1 MKVIIS
7 CIFCFCTVYAFSQDT
22 IIPPDTLIP
31 QDTIIVRKDSR
42 LDILNAKQAS
52 LNKFASKFTSNGL
65 YHGYRLQVL
74 NTRSRDEAYQ
84 VKAELLQRFPEQ
96 KSYVLFQAPYFK
108 IRFGNFIDKAD
119 AQRYKNTLSSIYPQV
134 IYIVNDEVEYK
145 PPKEDESDTE

>member
-1 MKVIIS
+1 MKAIIS

-22 IIPPDTLIP
+22 ILDTV
-31 QDTIIVRKDSR
+31 IVRKDSR

-74 NTRSRDEAYQ
+74 NTRSRDQAYKL
-84 VKAELLQRFPEQ
+84 KAELLQRFPEQ

-108 IRFGNFIDKAD
+108 IRFGNFTEKGD
-119 AQRYKNTLSSIYPQV
+119 ALRYKNILSAIYPQG
-134 IYIVNDEVEYK
+134 IYVVNDEVEYK
-145 PPKEDESDTE
+145 PPKEDESDTQ

>member
-7 CIFCFCTVYAFSQDT
+7 CIFCFCTVYAFS
-22 IIPPDTLIP
+22 

-74 NTRSRDEAYQ
+74 NTRSRDEAYK
-84 VKAELLQRFPEQ
+84 VKAQLLQRFPEQ
-96 KSYVLFQAPYFK
+96 KSYVLFQSPYFK
-108 IRFGNFIDKAD
+108 IRFGNFTDRAD
-119 AQRYKNTLSSIYPQV
+119 ALRYKSSLSAIFPQV
-134 IYIVNDEVEYK
+134 IYVVNDDVEYT
-145 PPKEDESDTE
+145 PPKEDDTDTQ